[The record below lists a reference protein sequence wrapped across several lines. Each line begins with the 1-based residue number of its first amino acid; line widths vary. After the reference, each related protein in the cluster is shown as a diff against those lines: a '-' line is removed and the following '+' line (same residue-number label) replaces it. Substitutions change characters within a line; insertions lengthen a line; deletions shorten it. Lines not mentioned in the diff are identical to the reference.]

1 MSKRLWSVFII
12 LTLLA
17 GTLALAEDPA
27 PLEGK
32 WYEIFVYSFSDS
44 DGDGIG
50 DLNGLRNKLDYLEY
64 LGVDG
69 IWLMPVSPSPSYHKY
84 DVTDYMDIDPQ
95 YGTLDDM
102 RALVSDCH
110 ARGIRVITDL
120 VLNHTSTKHRWF
132 TMACSALRMSNPSNR
147 YVGYYN
153 FYESAAPNRVNLFG
167 TDWYYEEQFSGGS
180 MPDLNLLNPLVRQ
193 EIRSI
198 MEFWLTDIGV
208 DGFRLDA
215 VTSYGRDI
223 NENIEILS
231 WINDTAKEIK
241 PSCYIVGEAWT
252 SLDQIARYYDSG
264 IDSFF
269 LFPASQAEGYI
280 AGALNAAK
288 PARTYVKYLLLAESK
303 INGIIAPFL
312 GNHDTARILG
322 ILNASSD
329 PALLKFA
336 HGIINMF
343 PGSVFTYYGDEIG
356 MSGSGND
363 PNKRIAMNWS
373 EEERTIDPPGV
384 TRARYS
390 YPGVYEQ
397 MQDENSPLNY
407 FRQINALKK
416 AYPVIMTG
424 RSQEVFLADKSC
436 VIQRALGDDTL
447 YIAINFDP
455 AKTAEIPLEGNYTL
469 AGTLLANGGEVT
481 LESDGRLTMPPY
493 GIALLSGQK

>member
-1 MSKRLWSVFII
+1 MIKRLWSVLIV
-12 LTLLA
+12 
-17 GTLALAEDPA
+17 LALLISIPA
-27 PLEGK
+27 LGENAASKEGC

-69 IWLMPVSPSPSYHKY
+69 IWLMPINPSPSYHKY
-84 DVTDYMDIDPQ
+84 DVTDYKDIDPK

-102 RALVSDCH
+102 RALVNECH
-110 ARGIRVITDL
+110 EKGIRVITDL

-132 TMACSALRMSNPSNR
+132 TMACGALKMSNPANK
-147 YVGYYN
+147 YVSYYN
-153 FYESAAPNRVNLFG
+153 FYESAGPKRVNLFG
-167 TDWYYEEQFSGGS
+167 TEWYYEEQFSGGS
-180 MPDLNLLNPLVRQ
+180 MPDLNLMNPQLRQ

-198 MEFWLTDIGV
+198 MEFWLDDIGI

-215 VTSYGRDI
+215 VTSYGKDLS
-223 NENIEILS
+223 ENVEILR
-231 WINDTAKEIK
+231 WVNDTAKEIK

-252 SLDQIARYYDSG
+252 SLDQIAGYYDSG

-280 AGALNAAK
+280 ASSLSAMK
-288 PARTYVKYLLLAESK
+288 PARSYMKYLLMTESK
-303 INGIIAPFL
+303 IDGIIAPFL

-322 ILNASSD
+322 ILNASSN

-336 HGIINMF
+336 HGIINMY

-373 EEERTIDPPGV
+373 EEERTSNPPGV
-384 TRARYS
+384 TRAAYA
-390 YPGVYEQ
+390 YPGVYAE
-397 MQDENSPLNY
+397 MEDEYSPLNY
-407 FRQINALKK
+407 YKQVNALK
-416 AYPVIMTG
+416 AEYPVIMTG
-424 RSQEVFLADKSC
+424 RSSEVYLADKCC
-436 VIQRALGDDTL
+436 VIERADGEEKV
-447 YIAINFDP
+447 YIAINFDSAKP
-455 AKTAEIPLEGNYTL
+455 AKIAVEGAWTL
-469 AGTLLANGGEVT
+469 GGALLADGGEVT
-481 LESDGRLTMPPY
+481 LENGEVTLPPY
-493 GIALLSGQK
+493 GIALLTEK